1 MTRCFSL
8 SCQELSI
15 RYSLNQ
21 CGVSFILHLN
31 KEVLLKMEWIV
42 LLFKGYIM
50 LVLIPLV
57 QFLYSPWL
65 LIACDFFSYFYYT
78 ESSVLEH
85 SEIEI
90 PVYRVGRMK

>member
-31 KEVLLKMEWIV
+31 KEVLLKMDWIV
-42 LLFKGYIM
+42 LLFKGYH
-50 LVLIPLV
+50 
-57 QFLYSPWL
+57 
-65 LIACDFFSYFYYT
+65 ACFD
-78 ESSVLEH
+78 SSGA
-85 SEIEI
+85 IFI
-90 PVYRVGRMK
+90 FTMATDCM

>member
-31 KEVLLKMEWIV
+31 KEVLLNVDWIV

-65 LIACDFFSYFYYT
+65 LIACDFFFLFNTLNPLYWNTLRLRYQYT
-78 ESSVLEH
+78 GL
-85 SEIEI
+85 
-90 PVYRVGRMK
+90 VG

>member
-31 KEVLLKMEWIV
+31 KEVLLKMDWIV

-57 QFLYSPWL
+57 QFIYSPWL
-65 LIACDFFSYFYYT
+65 LIALNPLYWNTLRLRYQYT
-78 ESSVLEH
+78 GL
-85 SEIEI
+85 
-90 PVYRVGRMK
+90 VG

>member
-21 CGVSFILHLN
+21 CDVSFILHLN
-31 KEVLLKMEWIV
+31 KEVLLNVDWIV

-65 LIACDFFSYFYYT
+65 LIALNPLYWNTLRLRYQYT
-78 ESSVLEH
+78 GL
-85 SEIEI
+85 
-90 PVYRVGRMK
+90 VG